1 MAMQPTT
8 KIPEQKDTGYIRQF
22 DFNINPNTGRPDP
35 AYGTRA
41 MPVVKASEFKDK
53 TLSGQRDIFR
63 QENPYDSGVASLRQQ
78 PQQQIATGATGGI
91 VALADGGMLGDFGID
106 QISQELKNPSPTFNS
121 VEDLYTNI
129 LGRPSDAGGAEFWK
143 QQFGD
148 TIDPSE
154 INAFTQSA
162 NVELANRTPAEQ
174 QALAPNLVGGQG
186 NAPSFEMG
194 GQGGGV
200 YEQPDGSRYVYKDN
214 QWQNEPASNTG
225 YQYGDLTMP
234 VMGGGMGDQPMDMVY
249 RPGSMPEVSA
259 QQRQQREMEMGQMAQ
274 MAGQQPMSAATTT
287 AGAAPVNAGIQEL
300 YTSILGRAPDAGGA
314 AYWQQQFGDTVDA
327 TERAT
332 FAQAAKPEQ
341 QVADMYRNVLGRDP
355 DPGGL
360 QYWTTRINAGES
372 PSNVYNEFLASAR
385 ENTELVTA
393 DQIKNATFEQA
404 TTPYT
409 GYRSTD
415 QVNIVDEWVRN
426 TLGREPT
433 AADKEQTWYKDA
445 FNTMKTAPDAKNLY
459 NQFIDYAKTD
469 AAATTAQ
476 KIKAA
481 TDSLT
486 ARGITE
492 ADVLRQTGKTIAQLA
507 ASDID
512 FTKNLVGASQL
523 RAPGTKAGFDFSS
536 IRKPTTPQTNA
547 PVGTTNPYGN
557 ATNPGDITRNADGS
571 TTVTPNIPGRPYGG
585 FSGMEQVR
593 NAYTDGGGSL
603 GYTSYAPKT
612 IEEFNTKYNKQTG
625 DSKAAYDYLMGKAA
639 YPTRTTASEV
649 SKPYAEAVLGVTPN
663 IALKKML
670 WDPVTK
676 TYKPNPDYT
685 PISYTKDGKRVVG
698 LSDREVKD
706 KLSSGTTTTGATGGL
721 LSLAGGGS
729 AINNTAAYEQWLRTN
744 NVSIEQ
750 VARALGISV
759 SEAKKRYN
767 LESDSKG
774 GSGAVDLG
782 GASSDGDDSNPG
794 WTNLSNEGKA
804 AYFALNP
811 IEANLN
817 ALAIYGFK
825 NTPLGKI
832 QNFFDPKL
840 QQQLL
845 ANLQQKPAPVDDR
858 STYGVIDDETGLQGQ
873 YGSGPTGLHGDKGV
887 SFNPDGSVKGYD
899 PNSYPAATSYDPA
912 AAQAYADATHS
923 EPSESQTHSEAQ
935 ASYDSGH
942 SEPSEAQARGGLNLN
957 GKYYPPKYAQGGLL
971 ALAKGGMYNLGGY
984 SDGGRL
990 LRGPGDGVSDS
1001 IPAMIGKK
1009 QPARLADGEFV
1020 VPARIVS
1027 ELGNGSTEA
1036 GARKLYAMMER
1047 VQRARGKTTGKNKV
1061 AANSRADKYLPA

>member
-1 MAMQPTT
+1 M
-8 KIPEQKDTGYIRQF
+8 
-22 DFNINPNTGRPDP
+22 
-35 AYGTRA
+35 
-41 MPVVKASEFKDK
+41 
-53 TLSGQRDIFR
+53 
-63 QENPYDSGVASLRQQ
+63 
-78 PQQQIATGATGGI
+78 
-91 VALADGGMLGDFGID
+91 
-106 QISQELKNPSPTFNS
+106 
-121 VEDLYTNI
+121 
-129 LGRPSDAGGAEFWK
+129 
-143 QQFGD
+143 
-148 TIDPSE
+148 
-154 INAFTQSA
+154 
-162 NVELANRTPAEQ
+162 
-174 QALAPNLVGGQG
+174 
-186 NAPSFEMG
+186 
-194 GQGGGV
+194 
-200 YEQPDGSRYVYKDN
+200 
-214 QWQNEPASNTG
+214 
-225 YQYGDLTMP
+225 
-234 VMGGGMGDQPMDMVY
+234 
-249 RPGSMPEVSA
+249 
-259 QQRQQREMEMGQMAQ
+259 
-274 MAGQQPMSAATTT
+274 
-287 AGAAPVNAGIQEL
+287 
-300 YTSILGRAPDAGGA
+300 
-314 AYWQQQFGDTVDA
+314 
-327 TERAT
+327 
-332 FAQAAKPEQ
+332 
-341 QVADMYRNVLGRDP
+341 
-355 DPGGL
+355 
-360 QYWTTRINAGES
+360 
-372 PSNVYNEFLASAR
+372 ASAR

-445 FNTMKTAPDAKNLY
+445 FNAMKTAPDAKNLY

-476 KIKAA
+476 KIKNA

-612 IEEFNTKYNKQTG
+612 IEEFNAKYNKQTG
-625 DSKAAYDYLMGKAA
+625 GSKEAYDYLMGKSA
-639 YPTRTTASEV
+639 YPIKPATATGEIM
-649 SKPYAEAVLGVTPN
+649 KPYAEAVLGVAPN
-663 IALKKML
+663 IALKKTL

-685 PISYTKDGKRVVG
+685 PISYTSDGKRVIG

-706 KLSSGTTTTGATGGL
+706 KLSSETTTKATGGL
-721 LSLAGGGS
+721 LNLANGGLLNFASGGS
-729 AINNTAAYEQWLRTN
+729 AADTKAYEQWLKVN

-767 LESDSKG
+767 LESDAKDTSAG
-774 GSGAVDLG
+774 TGSGYG
-782 GASSDGDDSNPG
+782 GGDEYVDSNPA
-794 WTNLSNEGKA
+794 WTNMSPDDKRAYYNANPPMANITSLLQTAFGYTPFGKA
-804 AYFALNP
+804 QSMFAPDLVK
-811 IEANLN
+811 EQREL
-817 ALAIYGFK
+817 
-825 NTPLGKI
+825 TERTT
-832 QNFFDPKL
+832 
-840 QQQLL
+840 
-845 ANLQQKPAPVDDR
+845 PAPV
-858 STYGVIDDETGLQGQ
+858 YEIVNNELVLVDEGGRVGAVGRGSELLQGSNTETAYPDPQ
-873 YGSGPTGLHGDKGV
+873 DMLD
-887 SFNPDGSVKGYD
+887 SFNQAYAQEAADAEYGQTLSDLNSAVASAQTDAQGGYD
-899 PNSYPAATSYDPA
+899 PGTDTGISGGS
-912 AAQAYADATHS
+912 S
-923 EPSESQTHSEAQ
+923 PSQGPSGESP
-935 ASYDSGH
+935 SGDGPQ
-942 SEPSEAQARGGLNLN
+942 EARGGLNMN
-957 GKYYPPKYAQGGLL
+957 GKYYPPKYAQGGLP
-971 ALAKGGMYNLGGY
+971 ALAQGGMYNLGGY

-1001 IPAMIGKK
+1001 IPATIGSKR
-1009 QPARLADGEFV
+1009 PARLADGEFV

-1061 AANSRADKYLPA
+1061 AANSRSDKYLPA